1 MMLIC
6 LIISFIAAGNHTTQ
20 AAFTPALLLYRL
32 PRPQT
37 HSSAARQTR
46 SQALARIADRVQ
58 QTV

>member
-37 HSSAARQTR
+37 HSSAVSSKTNKKPSSR
-46 SQALARIADRVQ
+46 
-58 QTV
+58 